1 MIRVDKMAQQAKEI
15 RKALQPVF
23 FLAMVEAVKAGWVVV
38 FHLWYGNSSSYER
51 VTSFCPDL
59 ESVDK
64 RVERYAE
71 KIPRR
76 KRACC
81 NY

>member
-38 FHLWYGNSSSYER
+38 FHLWYRNSS
-51 VTSFCPDL
+51 
-59 ESVDK
+59 
-64 RVERYAE
+64 
-71 KIPRR
+71 
-76 KRACC
+76 
-81 NY
+81 